1 MKNAIFICVFHNE
14 KYVDLCLLLLESLL
28 LYGNLDEN
36 TDILLYTSTIF
47 KKRIQESSIL
57 HDKIRFEINDGIQDL
72 DSACKSRLDLFE
84 LSAINKYDKILY
96 LDSDIIVKKQV
107 NILFD
112 LVKEDVLYVLE
123 EGDLERTEN
132 YWGKDL
138 FTTDEINS
146 FEDKTTF
153 NSGVLLFNNC
163 ENMRILFEKIKEDMR
178 RRNHSFYDQ
187 PFFIYNAFKY
197 GWYNNKVLKQ
207 YIMQND
213 PDSNIDVTV
222 DRVLHHFAGYIGN
235 GNHKYEPMV
244 RFLKKLKDLETKTS
258 PHP

>member
-28 LYGNLDEN
+28 LFGNLDEN
-36 TDILLYTSTIF
+36 TEILIYTSTIF
-47 KKRIQESSIL
+47 ANKIQESSIL
-57 HDKIRFEINDGIQDL
+57 YEKIMFEINDMKQDL
-72 DSACKSRLDLFE
+72 DSACKSRLDLFQ

-96 LDSDIIVKKQV
+96 LDTDIIVKKQV

-123 EGDLERTEN
+123 EGDLERSEN
-132 YWGKDL
+132 YWGKEL
-138 FTTDEINS
+138 FTTEEINS
-146 FEDKTTF
+146 FKDKTTF

-163 ENMRILFEKIKEDMR
+163 ENMRFLFEKIKEDMQ

-187 PFFIYNAFKY
+187 PFFIYNALKY

-213 PDSNIDVTV
+213 PDSNIDINI
-222 DRVLHHFAGYIGN
+222 DRVLHHFAGYVGRAN
-235 GNHKYEPMV
+235 RKYEPML
-244 RFLKKLKDLETKTS
+244 RFLKKLKDQEPIK
-258 PHP
+258 